1 MLFVVFEHYLGTLR
15 MRVPCLRQRLQVQPQ
30 PTKFLH
36 ENIERL
42 WRTRFKEVVS
52 FCETFVS
59 HTSALKIVRF
69 DRQHLLQYGRG
80 AIRLQGP
87 YFHFSKA
94 LATKLCLATDRLLGN
109 EGVAASRA
117 CVHLV
122 FGQVDQLEDICFSYG
137 NLAIEVLAKNPISNV
152 LFAAVIESSFAKKGF
167 DLFLRSAVEHGRH
180 GTNVQLPGSDTQ
192 TGLKKLADVHA

>member
-15 MRVPCLRQRLQVQPQ
+15 MSVSRLRQRLQVQPK
-30 PTKFLH
+30 PTKFFH
-36 ENIERL
+36 KNVERL
-42 WRTRFKEVVS
+42 WRTRFEEVIS

-80 AIRLQGP
+80 TICLQGP

-94 LATKLCLATDRLLGN
+94 LATELCLATDRLLGN
-109 EGVAASRA
+109 ESVAASRA
-117 CVHLV
+117 RVHLV
-122 FGQVDQLEDICFSYG
+122 FGQVNQLEDVCLSYG
-137 NLAIEVLAKNPISNV
+137 NLAIEVLAKDPVSNV

-167 DLFLRSAVEHGRH
+167 DLFLGSAVEHGRH
-180 GTNVQLPGSDTQ
+180 SAAVQLPGSDTQ

>member
-80 AIRLQGP
+80 TIRLQGP
-87 YFHFSKA
+87 HFHFSKA
-94 LATKLCLATDRLLGN
+94 LATELCLATDWLLGN
-109 EGVAASRA
+109 ESVAAGRA
-117 CVHLV
+117 RVHLV
-122 FGQVDQLEDICFSYG
+122 FGQVNQLENVCFSYG
-137 NLAIEVLAKNPISNV
+137 NLAIEVLAKDPISNV
-152 LFAAVIESSFAKKGF
+152 LLAAVAKSSLAQKSF
-167 DLFLRSAVEHGRH
+167 DLFLGSTVEHGRH
-180 GTNVQLPGSDTQ
+180 GANVQHPGS
-192 TGLKKLADVHA
+192 HA

>member
-15 MRVPCLRQRLQVQPQ
+15 VSVPCLRQRLQVQPK
-30 PTKFLH
+30 PTKFFH
-36 ENIERL
+36 KNVERL
-42 WRTRFKEVVS
+42 WRTRFEEIVS

-69 DRQHLLQYGRG
+69 NRQHLLQYGRG

-94 LATKLCLATDRLLGN
+94 LATKLCLATARLLGN

-122 FGQVDQLEDICFSYG
+122 FGQVNKLKDICFSYG
-137 NLAIEVLAKNPISNV
+137 NLTIKV
-152 LFAAVIESSFAKKGF
+152 
-167 DLFLRSAVEHGRH
+167 
-180 GTNVQLPGSDTQ
+180 
-192 TGLKKLADVHA
+192 

>member
-1 MLFVVFEHYLGTLR
+1 MLFVVFQHYFGTLCV
-15 MRVPCLRQRLQVQPQ
+15 RVPCLRQCLQVQPR
-30 PTKFLH
+30 PAKFLH
-36 ENIERL
+36 KNVKRL
-42 WRTRFKEVVS
+42 WRARFEEVVS
-52 FCETFVS
+52 FCETFVR

-80 AIRLQGP
+80 TIRLQGP
-87 YFHFSKA
+87 YFPFSKA
-94 LATKLCLATDRLLGN
+94 LATELCLATDWLLGN

-152 LFAAVIESSFAKKGF
+152 LLATIAKSGLAQKSF
-167 DLFLRSAVEHGRH
+167 DLFLGSTVEHGRH
-180 GTNVQLPGSDTQ
+180 GTNVQYPGS
-192 TGLKKLADVHA
+192 HA